1 VHQLKSSHPWKKIML
16 ALADSEYLTAE
27 QLTRLLYAKGSLTYV
42 KAKLKT
48 LVDADFIIPLG
59 GRNLNLPRIY
69 TLKVKGR
76 QFTAMLGKTPELRFR
91 PGEVHEKTYN
101 LFFMRHT
108 LAIIDVLISAR
119 LLTQTVPGIILN
131 NMFQERD
138 LRRKIYVA
146 IVQDKE
152 KPRNICLEPDASLDF
167 TVQKAWRDFFH
178 IELYRHLP
186 MERRFKQ
193 KVQGYLTYAASPVHQ
208 ELFHTS
214 ALSIAMFAATE
225 QLAQMLK
232 RWTEEVLTKLE
243 QQAEG
248 QRFFFSSV
256 IPGQASPT
264 ELFLSLRYGSWR
276 LVIPQRRFLSLRRR
290 AMSGEL
296 ALGAYRRYN

>member
-1 VHQLKSSHPWKKIML
+1 MRAPVEKLSPMEKIML
-16 ALADSEYLTAE
+16 ALADFEYLTAE
-27 QLTRLLYAKGSLTYV
+27 QLTRLLYSKGSLTYV

-48 LVDADFIIPLG
+48 LVEADFIMLLG
-59 GRNLNLPRIY
+59 GRSLNLPRIY

-76 QFTAMLGKTPELRFR
+76 QFTAMLGKSTELRFR

-119 LLTQTVPGIILN
+119 LLTQTVPGIVLN

-146 IVQDKE
+146 IPQDKE

-214 ALSIAMFAATE
+214 AFSIAMFGATE

-232 RWTEEVLTKLE
+232 RWTEEVLTKLNK
-243 QQAEG
+243 QAEG
-248 QRFFFSSV
+248 QRFFFSS
-256 IPGQASPT
+256 IGPGQVSPT
-264 ELFLSLRYGSWR
+264 QLYLAPVWQLAFRHTPTPLLELMEEGHER
-276 LVIPQRRFLSLRRR
+276 
-290 AMSGEL
+290 
-296 ALGAYRRYN
+296 

>member
-1 VHQLKSSHPWKKIML
+1 VHRLKNSHPMEKIML
-16 ALADSEYLTAE
+16 ALADFEYLTAE
-27 QLTRLLYAKGSLTYV
+27 QLTRLLYAQGSLTYV

-48 LVDADFIIPLG
+48 LVEADFIMPLG
-59 GRNLNLPRIY
+59 GRNHNLPRIY

-76 QFTAMLGKTPELRFR
+76 QFTTMLGKPTELRFR
-91 PGEVHEKTYN
+91 PGEVHEKAYN

-108 LAIIDVLISAR
+108 LAVIDVLISAR
-119 LLTQTVPGIILN
+119 LLTQTVSDIVLN

-146 IVQDKE
+146 IAQDKE

-167 TVQKAWRDFFH
+167 TVQQAWRDFFH

-186 MERRFKQ
+186 MQRRFKQ
-193 KVQGYLTYAASPVHQ
+193 KVQGYLTYAGSPAHQ
-208 ELFHTS
+208 EFFRTS

-232 RWTEEVLTKLE
+232 QWTEDVLAKLNE
-243 QQAEG
+243 QAEG

-256 IPGQASPT
+256 IPGQVSPT
-264 ELFLSLRYGSWR
+264 ELFLSLVW
-276 LVIPQRRFLSLRRR
+276 SL
-290 AMSGEL
+290 AFSNTPTPLLEL
-296 ALGAYRRYN
+296 MEEGHER